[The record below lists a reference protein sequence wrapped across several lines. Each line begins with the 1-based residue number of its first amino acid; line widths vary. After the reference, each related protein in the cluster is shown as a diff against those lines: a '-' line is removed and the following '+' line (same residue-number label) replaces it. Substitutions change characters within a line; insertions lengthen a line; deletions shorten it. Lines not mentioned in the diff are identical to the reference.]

1 MNNAAAH
8 TPASNAL
15 TSNTTRFAEVLGL
28 SNFSFLKG
36 ASHPEELVQQAQTLG
51 YCAIGIA
58 DECSLAGIVR
68 AHQAARECGIQLL
81 VGSQFV
87 FAQSSPFAGQRIALI
102 VKNKTGYTHLCRL
115 ITQAR
120 SRADKGDYLFTRDD
134 LADIPPG
141 LHLLLIPD
149 ERNRTEF
156 PALLAWCAKRFTGR
170 MHLVCSL
177 HKLGFESAWLAHLQ
191 ALAFLHQVELLA
203 SNLPVMHSSERKAL
217 HDVLTAV
224 RHNCSLNEARPWLE
238 PNAQRCLQP
247 LNTLART
254 YPPALLEQAAKLAS
268 QCVFSLNELRY
279 QYPREISPEGLEPS
293 LYLRQLVAEGAA
305 LRYNNRVPA
314 TVQKQIDHEIELIEE
329 LKYEA
334 YFLTVHDIVRYA
346 RSQNILCQG
355 RGSAANSVVCYCLH
369 ITEVNPDKMQV
380 LFERFISRERNE
392 PPDIDVDFE
401 HSRREEVIQYIY
413 RKYGRDRA
421 ALAASVVVYRPR
433 SALRDVGKA
442 LGFDAQLIEQLA
454 KSQDGGYSRSLSVD
468 HMVQAGIDVSHNGMM
483 HCVHLA
489 DELLGFPRHLS
500 QHTGGFVI
508 ARDSLSEL
516 VPVENAAMPDRS
528 VIQWDKDDLDAMG
541 LLKVD
546 VLALGMLSAIRMT
559 LDELRNK
566 PQAPVTL
573 QAIPPE
579 DKATYNMICKADT
592 VGVFQIE
599 SRAQMGM
606 LPRLRP
612 SCYYDLVIQV
622 AIVRPGPIQG
632 GMVHPFLKRRQGQ
645 EEVIYPSPELEQ
657 ALGRTKGIPI
667 FQEQVMQVAILAAG
681 FTPGEADA
689 LRRGMAAWKRKGG
702 LHHFYERVVGGML
715 ERGYTRE
722 FAESIFKQMEGFGE
736 YGFPESH
743 AASFALLV
751 YASSWLKCH
760 HPDAFLCGLLNAQPM
775 GFYAPAQLIQDA
787 QRHGVTVLPVDVQC
801 SVVDTK
807 LEPAS
812 EQPGDLE
819 PRDLK
824 QSAHVLWP
832 VRLGLSRVSSLK
844 TEAAVRIVKAREHG
858 LFESVEDLA
867 KRARLD
873 RTDLLALADANALEQ
888 LAGHRRQAVWQTA
901 GLQRNHSKGADLL
914 AHTRTDETP
923 LELPKASLLEDMLA
937 DYRATGASLEHHPI
951 SFLRDQLAQYKIQPV
966 QVLGSYPNGRL
977 ARACGIVTHRQR
989 PATAHGTVFLNL
1001 EDETG
1006 NINVIVWNSLAEEQR
1021 QVLRNARIMGVFGI
1035 WQREGEVCNL
1045 VARRL
1050 VDYTPLLHAL
1060 QTPSRDFK

>member
-1 MNNAAAH
+1 MNDTARSP
-8 TPASNAL
+8 TPTKAL
-15 TSNTTRFAEVLGL
+15 TSKAPRFAEVLGL
-28 SNFSFLKG
+28 SNFSFLKS
-36 ASHPEELVQQAQTLG
+36 ASHPEELVEQAKALG
-51 YCAIGIA
+51 YCAMGIA

-68 AHQAARECGIQLL
+68 AHQAAKEHSIQLL
-81 VGSQFV
+81 VGAQFV
-87 FAQSSPFAGQRIALI
+87 FAQNSPFAGQRIALI

-120 SRADKGDYLFTRDD
+120 SRAEKGDYLFTRED

-156 PALLAWCAKRFTGR
+156 PALLAWCAKRFAGR

-177 HKLGFESAWLAHLQ
+177 HHRGFEQAWLACLQ
-191 ALAFLHQVELLA
+191 SLAFLHQVELMA
-203 SNLPVMHSSERKAL
+203 SNLPVMHSSERKPL

-224 RHNCSLNEARPWLE
+224 RHNCSLHEARAYLE

-247 LNTLART
+247 LGTLAGT
-254 YPPALLEQAAKLAS
+254 YPAPLLEQTAKLAE

-305 LRYNNRVPA
+305 LRYNNKVPA
-314 TVQKQIDHEIELIEE
+314 TVQKQIDYEIQLIEE

-346 RSQNILCQG
+346 RSRNILCQG
-355 RGSAANSVVCYCLH
+355 RGSAANSVVCYCLY

-413 RKYGRDRA
+413 QKYGRDRA

-442 LGFDAQLIEQLA
+442 LGLDSLLIEQLA
-454 KSQDGGYSRSLSVD
+454 KSQDGGYSRSLSID
-468 HMVQAGIDVSHNGMM
+468 HMVQAGIDVGQKALM
-483 HCVHLA
+483 HTVHLA

-516 VPVENAAMPDRS
+516 VPVENASMPDRS

-559 LDELRNK
+559 LDELRKK
-566 PQAPVTL
+566 PQAPDCI
-573 QAIPPE
+573 QAIPAE
-579 DKATYNMICKADT
+579 DPSTYDMICKADT

-612 SCYYDLVIQV
+612 RCYYDLVIQV

-702 LHHFYERVVGGML
+702 LHHFYDRVVGGML
-715 ERGYTRE
+715 QRGYTRE
-722 FAESIFKQMEGFGE
+722 FAESIFRQMEGFGE

-801 SVVDTK
+801 SVVDTT

-812 EQPGDLE
+812 EQPGDLK

-824 QSAHVLWP
+824 QSAHALWP
-832 VRLGLSRVSSLK
+832 VRLGLARVNSLK
-844 TEAAVRIVKAREHG
+844 TEAAMRIVKAREHG

-867 KRARLD
+867 KRAQLD
-873 RTDLLALADANALEQ
+873 RSDLLALADANALEQ

-901 GLQRNHSKGADLL
+901 GLQGSHSKGADLL
-914 AHTRTDETP
+914 TQTRTDETP

-937 DYRATGASLEHHPI
+937 DYRATGASLEHHPV
-951 SFLRDQLAQYKIQPV
+951 SFLRDQLAQYKIKPV
-966 QVLGSYPNGRL
+966 KELGTYPNGRL

-989 PATAHGTVFLNL
+989 PATANGTVFLNL

-1045 VARRL
+1045 IARRL
-1050 VDYTPLLHAL
+1050 VDYTALLQAL
-1060 QTPSRDFK
+1060 QTPSRDFR

>member
-1 MNNAAAH
+1 MTQNPRH
-8 TPASNAL
+8 
-15 TSNTTRFAEVLGL
+15 FAEALAL

-36 ASHPEELVQQAQTLG
+36 ASHPEELVQQAKLLG
-51 YCAIGIA
+51 YSAIGIA

-68 AHQAARECGIQLL
+68 AHQAAKECGIQLL
-81 VGSQFV
+81 VGAQFV
-87 FAQSSPFAGQRIALI
+87 FAHSSAFAGQRIALI

-120 SRADKGDYLFTRDD
+120 SRAFKGDYLFTRDD

-141 LHLLLIPD
+141 LQLLLVPD
-149 ERNRTEF
+149 ERNKENF
-156 PALLAWCAKRFTGR
+156 PALLRWCAKRFTGR
-170 MHLVCSL
+170 MHLMCNLQHRGFDKAWLL
-177 HKLGFESAWLAHLQ
+177 HLQTLAHL
-191 ALAFLHQVELLA
+191 HHVELMA
-203 SNLPVMHSSERKAL
+203 SNLPVMHSGERKNL
-217 HDVLTAV
+217 HDVLTAI
-224 RHNCSLNEARPWLE
+224 RLNCSLNEAKPFLE
-238 PNAQRCLQP
+238 TNAQRCLQP
-247 LNTLART
+247 LQVLAQI
-254 YPPALLEQAAKLAS
+254 YPHTLLEQTTTLAA
-268 QCVFSLNELRY
+268 QCVFSLDELRY
-279 QYPREISPEGLEPS
+279 QYPREISPEGLEPTQ
-293 LYLRQLVAEGAA
+293 YLRQLVEQGAA
-305 LRYNNRVPA
+305 QRYNGTVPA
-314 TVQKQIDHEIELIEE
+314 KIRNQIEHELQLIEE
-329 LKYEA
+329 LKFEA
-334 YFLTVHDIVRYA
+334 YFLTVHDIVRFS
-346 RSQNILCQG
+346 RSRNILCQG
-355 RGSAANSVVCYCLH
+355 RGSAANSVVCYCLQ
-369 ITEVNPDKMQV
+369 ITEVNPDKMEV

-401 HSRREEVIQYIY
+401 HTRREEVIQYIY
-413 RKYGRDRA
+413 QKYGRDRA

-442 LGFDAQLIEQLA
+442 LGLGTDLIEQLV
-454 KSQDGGYSRSLSVD
+454 KSQNGGYSRSMSVD
-468 HMVQAGIDVSHNGMM
+468 HMVQADIDVRQSGVQ

-508 ARDSLSEL
+508 ARDSLTEL
-516 VPVENAAMPDRS
+516 VPVENASMPDRS

-541 LLKVD
+541 LMKVD

-559 LDELRNK
+559 LDELHKK
-566 PQAPVTL
+566 PDAPRTL
-573 QAIPPE
+573 QAIPTE
-579 DKATYNMICKADT
+579 DSAAYEMMCKADT

-606 LPRLRP
+606 LPRLKPRE
-612 SCYYDLVIQV
+612 YYDLVIQV

-632 GMVHPFLKRRQGQ
+632 GMVHPFLKRRQGL
-645 EEVIYPSPELEQ
+645 EAVDYPSEALKQ

-702 LHHFYERVVGGML
+702 LHHFYERVVGGMV

-743 AASFALLV
+743 AASFAMLV
-751 YASSWLKCH
+751 YASAWLKCH
-760 HPDAFLCGLLNAQPM
+760 HSDAFLCGLLNAQPM
-775 GFYAPAQLIQDA
+775 GFYAPSQLIQDA
-787 QRHGVTVLPVDVQC
+787 QRHGVKVLPVDVQC
-801 SVVDTK
+801 SA
-807 LEPAS
+807 LETRMENLPTY
-812 EQPGDLE
+812 
-819 PRDLK
+819 
-824 QSAHVLWP
+824 P
-832 VRLGLSRVSSLK
+832 VRLGLNRVNGLK
-844 TEAAVRIVKAREHG
+844 HEAALRIVQAREQS
-858 LFESVEDLA
+858 LFDNVEDLT
-867 KRARLD
+867 KRAQLERG
-873 RTDLLALADANALEQ
+873 DLLALADANALKQ

-901 GLQRNHSKGADLL
+901 GTETGRLYQHGLL
-914 AHTRTDETP
+914 ADTRSNETP
-923 LELPKASLLEDMLA
+923 LELPKASELQDMLA

-951 SFLRDQLAQYKIQPV
+951 SFLRKQLAPYKIR
-966 QVLGSYPNGRL
+966 QVEELRTYPNGRL

-1006 NINVIVWNSLAEEQR
+1006 NVNVIVWNNLAEEQR
-1021 QVLRNARIMGVFGI
+1021 QVLRNAQIMGVFGI

-1050 VDYTPLLHAL
+1050 VDYTHLLAQL
-1060 QTPSRDFK
+1060 QTHSRDFHSRDFK

>member
-1 MNNAAAH
+1 MNAPVH
-8 TPASNAL
+8 TAPP
-15 TSNTTRFAEVLGL
+15 FAEALAL
-28 SNFSFLKG
+28 SNFSFLKS
-36 ASHPEELVQQAQTLG
+36 ASHAEELVQQAKLLG
-51 YCAIGIA
+51 YCAIGVA

-68 AHQAARECGIQLL
+68 AHQAAKECGIQLL
-81 VGSQFV
+81 IGAQFV
-87 FAQSSPFAGQRIALI
+87 FARSSAFAGQRIALI

-120 SRADKGDYLFTRDD
+120 SRAAKGDYLFTRDD
-134 LADIPPG
+134 IADIPPG
-141 LHLLLIPD
+141 LQLLLIPD
-149 ERNRTEF
+149 ERNKENF
-156 PALLAWCAKRFTGR
+156 PALLSWCAKRFAGR
-170 MHLVCSL
+170 MHVVCNL
-177 HKLGFESAWLAHLQ
+177 QHRGFDKAWLPYLLALAHL
-191 ALAFLHQVELLA
+191 HGVELMA
-203 SNLPVMHSSERKAL
+203 SNLPVMHSSERKNL
-217 HDVLTAV
+217 HDVLTAI
-224 RHNCSLNEARPWLE
+224 RLNCNLNEAKPFLE
-238 PNAQRCLQP
+238 TNAQRCLQP
-247 LNTLART
+247 LHLLAETYPHNLLKQTTTLA
-254 YPPALLEQAAKLAS
+254 A
-268 QCVFSLNELRY
+268 QCVFSLDELRY
-279 QYPREISPEGLEPS
+279 QYPREISPEGLEPTQ
-293 LYLRQLVAEGAA
+293 YLRQLVEEGAA
-305 LRYNNRVPA
+305 QRYSGKVPA
-314 TVQKQIDHEIELIEE
+314 KVRKQIEHELQLIEE
-329 LKYEA
+329 LKFEA
-334 YFLTVHDIVRYA
+334 YFLTVYDIVRFA
-346 RSQNILCQG
+346 RSRNILCQG

-369 ITEVNPDKMQV
+369 ITEVNPDKMAV

-401 HSRREEVIQYIY
+401 HTRREEVIQYIY
-413 RKYGRDRA
+413 KKYGRDRA

-442 LGFDAQLIEQLA
+442 LGLGTDLIEDLA
-454 KSQDGGYSRSLSVD
+454 KSQDGGYSRSMSVD
-468 HMVQAGIDVSHNGMM
+468 HMVQAGIDVRQSTVQ

-508 ARDSLSEL
+508 ARDSLTEL
-516 VPVENAAMPDRS
+516 VPVENASMPERS

-541 LLKVD
+541 LMKVD

-559 LDELRNK
+559 LDELHKK
-566 PQAPVTL
+566 PGAPRTL

-579 DKATYNMICKADT
+579 DSTAYDMMCKADT

-606 LPRLRP
+606 LPRLQPRQ
-612 SCYYDLVIQV
+612 YYDLVIQV

-632 GMVHPFLKRRQGQ
+632 GMVHPFLKRRQGL
-645 EEVIYPSPELEQ
+645 EAVNYPSDALKE
-657 ALGRTKGIPI
+657 ALGRTQGVPI

-702 LHHFYERVVGGML
+702 LHHFYERVVNGML

-760 HPDAFLCGLLNAQPM
+760 HSDAFLCGLLNAQPM
-775 GFYAPAQLIQDA
+775 GFYAPSQLIQDA
-787 QRHGVTVLPVDVQC
+787 QRHGVTVRPVDVQC
-801 SVVDTK
+801 SA
-807 LEPAS
+807 LETR
-812 EQPGDLE
+812 LE
-819 PRDLK
+819 SCTGK
-824 QSAHVLWP
+824 VWP
-832 VRLGLSRVSSLK
+832 VRLGLNRVNGLK
-844 TEAAVRIVKAREHG
+844 HDAAVRIVQTREQG
-858 LFESVEDLA
+858 LFESVEDLT

-873 RTDLLALADANALEQ
+873 RGDLLALADANALEQ

-901 GLQRNHSKGADLL
+901 ATETRGVRHGANHTDLL
-914 AHTRTDETP
+914 TNTRSNETP
-923 LELPKASLLEDMLA
+923 LELPKAGELEDMLA
-937 DYRATGASLEHHPI
+937 DYRATGSSLEHHPI
-951 SFLRDQLAQYKIQPV
+951 SFLRKQLAPYKIK
-966 QVLGSYPNGRL
+966 QVEELRTYPNGRL

-1006 NINVIVWNSLAEEQR
+1006 NVNVIVWNSLAEEQR
-1021 QVLRNARIMGVFGI
+1021 QVLRNAQIMGVFGI

-1050 VDYTPLLHAL
+1050 VDYTHLLAQL

>member
-1 MNNAAAH
+1 MTA
-8 TPASNAL
+8 PYASNPA
-15 TSNTTRFAEVLGL
+15 FAELLAL

-36 ASHPEELVQQAQTLG
+36 ASHPEELVQQARALG
-51 YCAIGIA
+51 YSAICIA

-68 AHQAARECGIQLL
+68 AHQAAKEHGIRLL
-81 VGSQFV
+81 VGAQFV
-87 FAQSSPFAGQRIALI
+87 FAAGSVFEGQRIGLL

-120 SRADKGDYLFTRDD
+120 SRASKGDYQFTRED

-141 LHLLLIPD
+141 LHLLLVPEEHNKD
-149 ERNRTEF
+149 DF
-156 PALLAWCAKRFTGR
+156 PLLLNWCAKRYTGR
-170 MHLVCSL
+170 VHLVCNLSQQ
-177 HKLGFESAWLAHLQ
+177 GFDQAWLAHLQ
-191 ALAFLHQVELLA
+191 AMAHLHQVDILA
-203 SNLPVMHSSERKAL
+203 SNRPLMHSPERKNL

-224 RHNCSLNEARPWLE
+224 RQNCSLHKARPWLE
-238 PNAQRCLQP
+238 PNSSRCLQP
-247 LNTLART
+247 LHEMAARYPQHLLMRAVELA
-254 YPPALLEQAAKLAS
+254 A
-268 QCVFSLNELRY
+268 QCEFSLDELRY
-279 QYPREISPEGLEPS
+279 QYPREISPEGMDPVQ
-293 LYLRQLVAEGAA
+293 YLRMLAFQGASK
-305 LRYNNRVPA
+305 RYHGRVPDS
-314 TVQKQIDHEIELIEE
+314 VFRQLEHELQLIAELQ
-329 LKYEA
+329 YEA
-334 YFLTVHDIVRYA
+334 YFLTVYDIVQFA
-346 RSQNILCQG
+346 RSRNILCQG
-355 RGSAANSVVCYCLH
+355 RGSAANSVVCYCLY
-369 ITEVNPDKMQV
+369 ITEVDPERVKV
-380 LFERFISRERNE
+380 LFERFISKERNE

-413 RKYGRDRA
+413 SKYGRDRA

-442 LGFDAQLIEQLA
+442 LGLPQDLIEQLA
-454 KSQDGGYSRSLSVD
+454 KSQDGGYSRNLNMD
-468 HMVQAGIDVSHNGMM
+468 HMTQAGINLNQPALQ

-516 VPVENAAMPDRS
+516 VPVENASMPDRS

-559 LDELRNK
+559 LDQLKQK
-566 PQAPVTL
+566 PGAPVNL
-573 QAIPPE
+573 QQIPPE
-579 DKATYNMICKADT
+579 DPATYDMVCKADT
-592 VGVFQIE
+592 VGVFQVE

-606 LPRLRP
+606 LPRLKPRE
-612 SCYYDLVIQV
+612 YYDLVIQV

-632 GMVHPFLKRRQGQ
+632 GMVHPYLKRRQGLEQ
-645 EEVIYPSPELEQ
+645 VDYPSPELEQ

-702 LHHFYERVVGGML
+702 LHHFHERVIKGMTL
-715 ERGYTRE
+715 RGYSRE
-722 FAESIFKQMEGFGE
+722 FAESIFRQMEGFGE

-751 YASSWLKCH
+751 YTSSWLKCH

-787 QRHGVTVLPVDVQC
+787 QRHGVKVLPVDVQHSHQESRLVPQHC
-801 SVVDTK
+801 
-807 LEPAS
+807 A
-812 EQPGDLE
+812 EQSTG
-819 PRDLK
+819 
-824 QSAHVLWP
+824 LWP
-832 VRLGLSRVSSLK
+832 VRLGLNRVVGLQ
-844 TEAAVRIVKAREHG
+844 TGAALRIVQARQQKT
-858 LFESVEDLA
+858 FSSVEDLA
-867 KRARLD
+867 MRAELD
-873 RTDLLALADANALEQ
+873 RRDLQALADADALRE
-888 LAGHRRQAVWQTA
+888 LAGHRRQAVWQTT
-901 GLQRNHSKGADLL
+901 GLLTASHRKPDLL
-914 AHTRTDETP
+914 QEAYTEEAP
-923 LELPKASLLEDMLA
+923 LVLPKADELQDMLA
-937 DYRATGASLEHHPI
+937 DYRSTGASLEHHPI
-951 SFLRDQLAQYKIQPV
+951 SFLRRQLEAFKIRPV
-966 QVLGSYPNGRL
+966 EELQTYPDGRL

-989 PATAHGTVFLNL
+989 PGTAHGTVFLNL

-1006 NINVIVWNSLAEEQR
+1006 NVNVIVWNSLAEQQR
-1021 QVLRNARIMGVFGI
+1021 QVLRNSAILGVFGI

-1050 VDYTPLLHAL
+1050 VDYTHLLEQL
-1060 QTPSRDFK
+1060 QTSSRDFR

>member
-1 MNNAAAH
+1 MNAPLH
-8 TPASNAL
+8 TAPP
-15 TSNTTRFAEVLGL
+15 FAEALAL

-36 ASHPEELVQQAQTLG
+36 ASHPEELVQQAKLLG
-51 YCAIGIA
+51 YSAIGIT

-68 AHQAARECGIQLL
+68 AHQAAKECGIQLL
-81 VGSQFV
+81 VGAQFV
-87 FAQSSPFAGQRIALI
+87 FANNSTFTGQRIALI

-120 SRADKGDYLFTRDD
+120 GRAAKGDYLFTRDD

-141 LHLLLIPD
+141 LQLLLVPD
-149 ERNRTEF
+149 ERNKDNF
-156 PALLAWCAKRFTGR
+156 PALLSWCAKRFAGR
-170 MHLVCSL
+170 MHLVCNL
-177 HKLGFESAWLAHLQ
+177 QHRGFDKAWLLHLQ
-191 ALAFLHQVELLA
+191 ALAHLHRVGLMA
-203 SNLPVMHSSERKAL
+203 SNLPVMHSGERKNL
-217 HDVLTAV
+217 HDVLTAI
-224 RHNCSLNEARPWLE
+224 RLNCKLNDAKPFLE
-238 PNAQRCLQP
+238 TNAQRCLQP
-247 LNTLART
+247 LQVLAKTYPHNLLKQTATLA
-254 YPPALLEQAAKLAS
+254 A
-268 QCVFSLNELRY
+268 QCVFSLDELRY
-279 QYPREISPEGLEPS
+279 QYPREISPEGLEPTQ
-293 LYLRQLVAEGAA
+293 YLRQLVEEGAA
-305 LRYNNRVPA
+305 QRYSGKVPA
-314 TVQKQIDHEIELIEE
+314 KVRKHIEHELQLIEE
-329 LKYEA
+329 LKFEA
-334 YFLTVHDIVRYA
+334 YFLTVYDIVRFA
-346 RSQNILCQG
+346 RSRNILCQG

-369 ITEVNPDKMQV
+369 ITEVNPDKMAV

-401 HSRREEVIQYIY
+401 HTRREEVIQYIY
-413 RKYGRDRA
+413 KKYGRDRA

-442 LGFDAQLIEQLA
+442 LGLGTDLIEDLA
-454 KSQDGGYSRSLSVD
+454 KSQDGGYSRSMSVD
-468 HMVQAGIDVSHNGMM
+468 HMVQAGIDVRQSTVQ

-508 ARDSLSEL
+508 ARDSLTEL
-516 VPVENAAMPDRS
+516 VPVENASMPERS

-541 LLKVD
+541 LMKVD

-559 LDELRNK
+559 LDELHKK
-566 PQAPVTL
+566 PGAPRTL

-579 DKATYNMICKADT
+579 DSTAYDMMCKADT

-606 LPRLRP
+606 LPRLKPRE
-612 SCYYDLVIQV
+612 YYDLVIQV

-632 GMVHPFLKRRQGQ
+632 GMVHPFLKRRRGL
-645 EEVIYPSPELEQ
+645 EAVNYPSEALKE
-657 ALGRTKGIPI
+657 ALGRTQGVPI

-702 LHHFYERVVGGML
+702 LHHFYERVVNGML

-775 GFYAPAQLIQDA
+775 GFYAPSQLIQDA
-787 QRHGVTVLPVDVQC
+787 QRHGVTVRPVDVQC
-801 SVVDTK
+801 SA
-807 LEPAS
+807 LETR
-812 EQPGDLE
+812 LE
-819 PRDLK
+819 SCTG
-824 QSAHVLWP
+824 QLWT
-832 VRLGLSRVSSLK
+832 VRLGLNRVNGLK
-844 TEAAVRIVKAREHG
+844 HDAAVRIVQTREQG
-858 LFESVEDLA
+858 LFESVEDLT

-873 RTDLLALADANALEQ
+873 RGDLLALADANALEQ

-901 GLQRNHSKGADLL
+901 ATETRGVRHGANNTDLL
-914 AHTRTDETP
+914 TNTRSNETP
-923 LELPKASLLEDMLA
+923 LELPKAGELEDMLA
-937 DYRATGASLEHHPI
+937 DYRATGSSLEHHPI
-951 SFLRDQLAQYKIQPV
+951 SFLRKQLAPYKIR
-966 QVLGSYPNGRL
+966 QVEELRTYPNGRL

-1006 NINVIVWNSLAEEQR
+1006 NVNVIVWNSLAEEQR
-1021 QVLRNARIMGVFGI
+1021 QVLRNAQIMGVFGI

-1050 VDYTPLLHAL
+1050 VDYTHLLAQL

>member
-1 MNNAAAH
+1 MNQAPNNPRH
-8 TPASNAL
+8 
-15 TSNTTRFAEVLGL
+15 FAETLAL
-28 SNFSFLKG
+28 SNFSFLKS
-36 ASHPEELVQQAQTLG
+36 ASHPEELVQQAKLLG
-51 YCAIGIA
+51 YSAIGIA

-68 AHQAARECGIQLL
+68 AHQAAKECGIQLL
-81 VGSQFV
+81 VGAQFV
-87 FAQSSPFAGQRIALI
+87 FAHSSAFAGQRIALI

-120 SRADKGDYLFTRDD
+120 SRAAKGDYLFTRDD

-141 LHLLLIPD
+141 LQLLLVPD
-149 ERNRTEF
+149 ERNKENF
-156 PALLAWCAKRFTGR
+156 PALLSWCAKRFTGR
-170 MHLVCSL
+170 MHLVCNL
-177 HKLGFESAWLAHLQ
+177 QHRGFDKAWLLHLQ
-191 ALAFLHQVELLA
+191 ALAHLHQVELMA
-203 SNLPVMHSSERKAL
+203 SNLPVMHSGERKNL
-217 HDVLTAV
+217 HDVLTAI
-224 RHNCSLNEARPWLE
+224 RLNCNLNEAKPFLE
-238 PNAQRCLQP
+238 TNAQRCLQP
-247 LNTLART
+247 LQVLAQIYPHTLI
-254 YPPALLEQAAKLAS
+254 EQTTTLTA
-268 QCVFSLNELRY
+268 QCVFSLDELRY
-279 QYPREISPEGLEPS
+279 QYPREISPEGLEPTQ
-293 LYLRQLVAEGAA
+293 YLRQLVKEGAA
-305 LRYNNRVPA
+305 QRYNNTIPA
-314 TVQKQIDHEIELIEE
+314 KVQKQIEHELQLIEE
-329 LKYEA
+329 LKFEA
-334 YFLTVHDIVRYA
+334 YFLTVYDIVRFA
-346 RSQNILCQG
+346 RSRNILCQG

-369 ITEVNPDKMQV
+369 ITEVNPDKMAV

-401 HSRREEVIQYIY
+401 HTRREEVIQYIY
-413 RKYGRDRA
+413 QKYGRDRA

-442 LGFDAQLIEQLA
+442 LGLSTDLIEQLT
-454 KSQDGGYSRSLSVD
+454 KSQDGGYSRSMSVD
-468 HMVQAGIDVSHNGMM
+468 HMVQAGIDVRQSGVQ

-508 ARDSLSEL
+508 ARDSLTEL
-516 VPVENAAMPDRS
+516 VPVENASMPNRS

-541 LLKVD
+541 LMKVD

-559 LDELRNK
+559 LDELHK
-566 PQAPVTL
+566 KSGAPRTL
-573 QAIPPE
+573 QAIPAE
-579 DKATYNMICKADT
+579 DKAAYDMMCKADT

-606 LPRLRP
+606 LPRLKPRK
-612 SCYYDLVIQV
+612 YYDLVIQV

-632 GMVHPFLKRRQGQ
+632 GMVHPFLKRRQGL
-645 EEVIYPSPELEQ
+645 EAVNYPSDALKE
-657 ALGRTKGIPI
+657 ALGRTEGVPI

-702 LHHFYERVVGGML
+702 LHHFYERVVSGML

-743 AASFALLV
+743 AASFAMLV
-751 YASSWLKCH
+751 YASAWLKCH

-775 GFYAPAQLIQDA
+775 GFYAPSQLIQDA
-787 QRHGVTVLPVDVQC
+787 QRHGVKVLPVDVQC
-801 SVVDTK
+801 SA
-807 LEPAS
+807 LETQLQETQLANLPTI
-812 EQPGDLE
+812 
-819 PRDLK
+819 
-824 QSAHVLWP
+824 P
-832 VRLGLSRVSSLK
+832 VRLGLNRVNGLK
-844 TEAAVRIVKAREHG
+844 HEAALRIVQTREQG
-858 LFESVEDLA
+858 LFESVEDLS
-867 KRARLD
+867 KRAQLD
-873 RTDLLALADANALEQ
+873 RGDLLALADANALEQ

-901 GLQRNHSKGADLL
+901 ATDTSGNRHGARNTDLL
-914 AHTRTDETP
+914 AHTLSNETP
-923 LELPKASLLEDMLA
+923 LDLLKASELEDMLA

-951 SFLRDQLAQYKIQPV
+951 SFLRKQLAPYKIR
-966 QVLGSYPNGRL
+966 QVEELRTYPNGRL

-1006 NINVIVWNSLAEEQR
+1006 NVNVIVWNSLAEEQR
-1021 QVLRNARIMGVFGI
+1021 QVLRNAQIMGVFGI

-1050 VDYTPLLHAL
+1050 VDYTHLLAQL

>member
-1 MNNAAAH
+1 MTQTMEN
-8 TPASNAL
+8 PI
-15 TSNTTRFAEVLGL
+15 RFAEPLAL
-28 SNFSFLKG
+28 SNFSFLKS
-36 ASHPEELVQQAQTLG
+36 ASHPEELVQQAKLLG
-51 YCAIGIA
+51 YSAIGIA

-68 AHQAARECGIQLL
+68 AHQAAKESGIQLL
-81 VGSQFV
+81 VGAQFLFAHSSQ
-87 FAQSSPFAGQRIALI
+87 FAGQRIALV

-120 SRADKGDYLFTRDD
+120 SRAFKGDYLFTRED

-141 LHLLLIPD
+141 LHLLLLPD
-149 ERNRTEF
+149 ERNKENL
-156 PALLAWCAKRFTGR
+156 PALLSWCAKRFTGR
-170 MHLVCSL
+170 MHLVCNLQHRGFDKAWLL
-177 HKLGFESAWLAHLQ
+177 HLQTLAHL
-191 ALAFLHQVELLA
+191 HHVELMA
-203 SNLPVMHSSERKAL
+203 SNLPVMHSSERKNL
-217 HDVLTAV
+217 HDVLTAI
-224 RHNCSLNEARPWLE
+224 RLNCSLNEARPFLE
-238 PNAQRCLQP
+238 TNAQRCLQP
-247 LNTLART
+247 LQVLAQT
-254 YPPALLEQAAKLAS
+254 YPHTLLEQTTTLAA
-268 QCVFSLNELRY
+268 QCVFSLDELRY
-279 QYPREISPEGLEPS
+279 QYPREISPEDLEPTE
-293 LYLRQLVAEGAA
+293 YLRLLVEQGAMQ
-305 LRYNNRVPA
+305 RYSNAVPA
-314 TVQKQIDHEIELIEE
+314 KVRKQIEHELTLIEE
-329 LKYEA
+329 LKFEA
-334 YFLTVHDIVRYA
+334 YFLTVHDIVRFA
-346 RSQNILCQG
+346 RSRNILCQG

-369 ITEVNPDKMQV
+369 ITEVNPDKMAV

-401 HSRREEVIQYIY
+401 HTRREEVIQYIY
-413 RKYGRDRA
+413 KKYGRDRA

-442 LGFDAQLIEQLA
+442 LGLPTDVIEQLA
-454 KSQDGGYSRSLSVD
+454 KSQDGGYSRSMRVD
-468 HMVQAGIDVSHNGMM
+468 HMVQAGIDVRQTTIQ

-508 ARDSLSEL
+508 ARDSLTEL
-516 VPVENAAMPDRS
+516 VPVENASMPDRS

-541 LLKVD
+541 LMKVD

-559 LDELRNK
+559 LDELHKKRGA
-566 PQAPVTL
+566 PQTL

-579 DKATYNMICKADT
+579 DSAAYDMMCKADT

-606 LPRLRP
+606 LPRLQPRE
-612 SCYYDLVIQV
+612 YYDLVIQV

-632 GMVHPFLKRRQGQ
+632 GMVHPFLKRRQGL
-645 EEVIYPSPELEQ
+645 EAVNYPSDALKE
-657 ALGRTKGIPI
+657 ALGRTEGVPI

-702 LHHFYERVVGGML
+702 LHHFYERVVGGMI

-722 FAESIFKQMEGFGE
+722 FAESIFRQMEGFGE

-743 AASFALLV
+743 AASFAMLV
-751 YASSWLKCH
+751 YASAWLKCH

-775 GFYAPAQLIQDA
+775 GFYAPSQLIQDA
-787 QRHGVTVLPVDVQC
+787 QRHGVKVLPVDVQC
-801 SVVDTK
+801 SAFETR
-807 LEPAS
+807 LETRLDS
-812 EQPGDLE
+812 CNGTL
-819 PRDLK
+819 L
-824 QSAHVLWP
+824 P
-832 VRLGLSRVSSLK
+832 VRLGLNRVNDLK
-844 TEAAVRIVKAREHG
+844 NDAGLRIVRTREQG
-858 LFESVEDLA
+858 LFESVEDLT
-867 KRARLD
+867 KRAQLD
-873 RTDLLALADANALEQ
+873 RADLLALADANALEQ

-901 GLQRNHSKGADLL
+901 ATETNGFRHGARNPDLL
-914 AHTRTDETP
+914 THTRSNETP
-923 LELPKASLLEDMLA
+923 LALPKASELEDMLA
-937 DYRATGASLEHHPI
+937 DYRATGASLQHHPI
-951 SFLRDQLAQYKIQPV
+951 SFLRKQLAPYKIR
-966 QVLGSYPNGRL
+966 QVEELRTYPNGRL

-1006 NINVIVWNSLAEEQR
+1006 NVNVIVWNSLAEEQR
-1021 QVLRNARIMGVFGI
+1021 QVLRNAQIMGVFGI

-1050 VDYTPLLHAL
+1050 VDYTHLLAQL

>member
-1 MNNAAAH
+1 MN
-8 TPASNAL
+8 TSLQAL
-15 TSNTTRFAEVLGL
+15 PPFAETLAL
-28 SNFSFLKG
+28 SNFSFLKS
-36 ASHPEELVQQAQTLG
+36 ASHAEELVQQAKLLG
-51 YCAIGIA
+51 YSAIGIT

-68 AHQAARECGIQLL
+68 AHQAAKECGIQLL
-81 VGSQFV
+81 VGAQFV
-87 FAQSSPFAGQRIALI
+87 FARSSAFAGQRIALI

-120 SRADKGDYLFTRDD
+120 SRATKGDYLFTRDD

-141 LHLLLIPD
+141 LQLLLVPD
-149 ERNRTEF
+149 ERSKENFT
-156 PALLAWCAKRFTGR
+156 ALLSWCAKRFTGR
-170 MHLVCSL
+170 LHVVCNL
-177 HKLGFESAWLAHLQ
+177 QHRGFDRPWLLYLQ
-191 ALAFLHQVELLA
+191 ALAHLHGVELMA
-203 SNLPVMHSSERKAL
+203 SNLPVMHSSERKNL
-217 HDVLTAV
+217 HDVLTAI
-224 RHNCSLNEARPWLE
+224 RLNCKLNDAKPFLE
-238 PNAQRCLQP
+238 TNTQRCLQP
-247 LNTLART
+247 LQQLAQTYPHRLLQQTVTLA
-254 YPPALLEQAAKLAS
+254 A
-268 QCVFSLNELRY
+268 QCVFSLDELRY
-279 QYPREISPEGLEPS
+279 QYPREISPEGLEPTQ
-293 LYLRQLVAEGAA
+293 YLRQLVEEGAA
-305 LRYNNRVPA
+305 QRYSSNVPA
-314 TVQKQIDHEIELIEE
+314 KVKKQIEHELQLIEE
-329 LKYEA
+329 LQFEA
-334 YFLTVHDIVRYA
+334 YFLTVYDIVRFA
-346 RSQNILCQG
+346 RSRNILCQG

-369 ITEVNPDKMQV
+369 ITEVNPDKMAV

-401 HSRREEVIQYIY
+401 HTRREEVIQYIY
-413 RKYGRDRA
+413 QKYGRDRA

-433 SALRDVGKA
+433 SALRDAGKA
-442 LGFDAQLIEQLA
+442 LGLDTDLVEQLA
-454 KSQDGGYSRSLSVD
+454 KSQDGGYSRSMSVD
-468 HMVQAGIDVSHNGMM
+468 HMIQAGIDVHQSGVQ

-508 ARDSLSEL
+508 ARDSLTEL
-516 VPVENAAMPDRS
+516 VPVENASMPERS

-541 LLKVD
+541 LMKVD

-559 LDELRNK
+559 LDELRRK
-566 PQAPVTL
+566 PDAPRTL

-579 DKATYNMICKADT
+579 DNATYDMMCKADT

-612 SCYYDLVIQV
+612 QQYYDLVIQV

-632 GMVHPFLKRRQGQ
+632 GMVHPFLKRRQGL
-645 EEVIYPSPELEQ
+645 EAVNYPSDALKE
-657 ALGRTKGIPI
+657 ALGRTEGVPI
-667 FQEQVMQVAILAAG
+667 FQEQVMQIAILAAG

-702 LHHFYERVVGGML
+702 LHHFYERVVNGML

-751 YASSWLKCH
+751 YASAWLKCH

-775 GFYAPAQLIQDA
+775 GFYAPSQLIQDA
-787 QRHGVTVLPVDVQC
+787 QRHGVKVLPVDVQC
-801 SVVDTK
+801 SAFETRLDSCNGT
-807 LEPAS
+807 L
-812 EQPGDLE
+812 L
-819 PRDLK
+819 
-824 QSAHVLWP
+824 P
-832 VRLGLSRVSSLK
+832 VRLGLNRVNGLK
-844 TEAAVRIVKAREHG
+844 NDAALRIVRTREQG
-858 LFESVEDLA
+858 LFESVEDLT
-867 KRARLD
+867 KRAQLD
-873 RTDLLALADANALEQ
+873 RADLLALADANALEQ

-901 GLQRNHSKGADLL
+901 ATETNGFRHGARNPDLL
-914 AHTRTDETP
+914 THTRSNETP
-923 LELPKASLLEDMLA
+923 LALPKASELEDMLA
-937 DYRATGASLEHHPI
+937 DYRATGASLQHHPI
-951 SFLRDQLAQYKIQPV
+951 SFLRKQLAPYKIR
-966 QVLGSYPNGRL
+966 QVEELRTYPNGRL

-1006 NINVIVWNSLAEEQR
+1006 NVNVIVWNSLAEEQR
-1021 QVLRNARIMGVFGI
+1021 QVLRNAQIMGVFGI

-1050 VDYTPLLHAL
+1050 VDYTHLLADL

>member
-1 MNNAAAH
+1 MN
-8 TPASNAL
+8 ASL
-15 TSNTTRFAEVLGL
+15 QTLPPFAEALAL
-28 SNFSFLKG
+28 SNFSFLKS
-36 ASHPEELVQQAQTLG
+36 ASHAEELVQQAKLLG
-51 YCAIGIA
+51 YSAIGIT

-68 AHQAARECGIQLL
+68 AHQAAKEYGIQLL
-81 VGSQFV
+81 VGAQFV
-87 FAQSSPFAGQRIALI
+87 FARSSTFAGQRIALI

-120 SRADKGDYLFTRDD
+120 GRAAKGDYLFTRDD
-134 LADIPPG
+134 LADTPPG
-141 LHLLLIPD
+141 LQLLLVPD
-149 ERNRTEF
+149 ERNKENF
-156 PALLAWCAKRFTGR
+156 PALLSWCAKRFTGR
-170 MHLVCSL
+170 MHVVCNL
-177 HKLGFESAWLAHLQ
+177 QRRGFDHAWFLYLQ
-191 ALAFLHQVELLA
+191 ALAHLHHVELMA
-203 SNLPVMHSSERKAL
+203 SNLPVMHSSERKNL
-217 HDVLTAV
+217 HDVLTAI
-224 RHNCSLNEARPWLE
+224 RLNCSLNEAKPFLE
-238 PNAQRCLQP
+238 TNAQRCLQP
-247 LNTLART
+247 LQVLAQT
-254 YPPALLEQAAKLAS
+254 YPHRLLEQTTTLAE
-268 QCVFSLNELRY
+268 QCVFSLDELRY
-279 QYPREISPEGLEPS
+279 QYPREISPEGLEPTQ
-293 LYLRQLVAEGAA
+293 YLRQLVEEGAA
-305 LRYNNRVPA
+305 QRYNGTVPA
-314 TVQKQIDHEIELIEE
+314 KVRKQIEHELQLIEE
-329 LKYEA
+329 LKFEA
-334 YFLTVHDIVRYA
+334 YFLTVYDIVRFA
-346 RSQNILCQG
+346 RSRNILCQG

-369 ITEVNPDKMQV
+369 ITEVNPDKMAV

-401 HSRREEVIQYIY
+401 HTRREEVIQYIY
-413 RKYGRDRA
+413 QKYGRDRA

-433 SALRDVGKA
+433 SALRDTGKA
-442 LGFDAQLIEQLA
+442 LGLGTDLIEQLA
-454 KSQDGGYSRSLSVD
+454 KSQDGGYSRSMSVD
-468 HMVQAGIDVSHNGMM
+468 HMIQAGIDVRQNGVQ

-508 ARDSLSEL
+508 ARDSLTEL
-516 VPVENAAMPDRS
+516 VPVENASMPERS

-541 LLKVD
+541 LMKVD

-559 LDELRNK
+559 LDELHKK
-566 PQAPVTL
+566 PGAPQTL

-579 DKATYNMICKADT
+579 DSTAYDMMCKADT

-612 SCYYDLVIQV
+612 REYYDLVIQV

-632 GMVHPFLKRRQGQ
+632 GMVHPFLKRRQGL
-645 EEVIYPSPELEQ
+645 EAVDYPSDALKE
-657 ALGRTKGIPI
+657 ALGRTKGVPI

-743 AASFALLV
+743 AASFAMLV
-751 YASSWLKCH
+751 YASAWLKCH

-775 GFYAPAQLIQDA
+775 GFYAPSQLIQDA
-787 QRHGVTVLPVDVQC
+787 QRHGVKILPVDVQC
-801 SVVDTK
+801 SA
-807 LEPAS
+807 LETRLES
-812 EQPGDLE
+812 CMGDL
-819 PRDLK
+819 L
-824 QSAHVLWP
+824 P
-832 VRLGLSRVSSLK
+832 VRLGLNRVNGLK
-844 TEAAVRIVKAREHG
+844 QDAALRIVQTREQG
-858 LFESVEDLA
+858 LFESVEDLT
-867 KRARLD
+867 KRAQLD
-873 RTDLLALADANALEQ
+873 RSDLLALADANALEQ

-901 GLQRNHSKGADLL
+901 GADTGQLYQHGLL
-914 AHTRTDETP
+914 ADIRSNETP
-923 LELPKASLLEDMLA
+923 LELPKASMLENMLA

-951 SFLRDQLAQYKIQPV
+951 SFLRKQLAPYKIR
-966 QVLGSYPNGRL
+966 QVEELRTYPNGRL

-1006 NINVIVWNSLAEEQR
+1006 NVNVIVWNNLAEEQR
-1021 QVLRNARIMGVFGI
+1021 QVLRNAQIMGVFGI

-1050 VDYTPLLHAL
+1050 VDYTHLLAQL

>member
-1 MNNAAAH
+1 MDSPLQ
-8 TPASNAL
+8 TLPP
-15 TSNTTRFAEVLGL
+15 FAEALAL

-36 ASHPEELVQQAQTLG
+36 ASHAEELVQQAKLLG
-51 YCAIGIA
+51 YRAIGIA

-68 AHQAARECGIQLL
+68 AHQAAKECGIQLL
-81 VGSQFV
+81 VGAQFV
-87 FAQSSPFAGQRIALI
+87 FAHSSLFAGQRIALI

-120 SRADKGDYLFTRDD
+120 NRAAKGDYLFTRDD

-141 LHLLLIPD
+141 LQLLLIPD
-149 ERNRTEF
+149 ERNKENF
-156 PALLAWCAKRFTGR
+156 PALLSWCAKRFTGR
-170 MHLVCSL
+170 MHLVCNL
-177 HKLGFESAWLAHLQ
+177 QGCGFDKAWLLYLQ
-191 ALAFLHQVELLA
+191 ALAHLHQIELLA
-203 SNLPVMHSSERKAL
+203 SNLPVMHSSERKNL
-217 HDVLTAV
+217 HDVLTAI
-224 RHNCSLNEARPWLE
+224 RLNCNLNEAKPFLE
-238 PNAQRCLQP
+238 TNAQRCLQP
-247 LNTLART
+247 LQVLAQTYPHSLLMQTTTLA
-254 YPPALLEQAAKLAS
+254 A
-268 QCVFSLNELRY
+268 QCVFSLDELRY
-279 QYPREISPEGLEPS
+279 QYPREISPEGIEPTQ
-293 LYLRQLVAEGAA
+293 YLRQLVEKGAA
-305 LRYNNRVPA
+305 QRYSDQVPA
-314 TVQKQIDHEIELIEE
+314 KVRKQIEHELLLIEE
-329 LKYEA
+329 LKFEA
-334 YFLTVHDIVRYA
+334 YFLTVYDIVRFA
-346 RSQNILCQG
+346 RSRNILCQG

-369 ITEVNPDKMQV
+369 ITEVNPDKMAV

-401 HSRREEVIQYIY
+401 HTRREEVIQYIY
-413 RKYGRDRA
+413 KKYGRDRA

-442 LGFDAQLIEQLA
+442 LGLDTGLVERLA
-454 KSQDGGYSRSLSVD
+454 KSQDGGYSRSMSVD
-468 HMVQAGIDVSHNGMM
+468 HMVQAGIDVRQSTVQ

-508 ARDSLSEL
+508 ARDSLTEL
-516 VPVENAAMPDRS
+516 VPVENASMPDRS

-541 LLKVD
+541 LMKVD

-559 LDELRNK
+559 LDELNRKSN
-566 PQAPVTL
+566 APRTL
-573 QAIPPE
+573 QDIPPE
-579 DKATYNMICKADT
+579 DSATYDMMCKADT

-606 LPRLRP
+606 LPRLQPRE
-612 SCYYDLVIQV
+612 YYDLVIQV

-632 GMVHPFLKRRQGQ
+632 GMVHPFLKRRQGL
-645 EEVIYPSPELEQ
+645 EAVNYPSEALKE
-657 ALGRTKGIPI
+657 ALGRTKGVPI
-667 FQEQVMQVAILAAG
+667 FQEQVMQIAILAAG

-702 LHHFYERVVGGML
+702 LHHFYERVVSGML
-715 ERGYTRE
+715 KRGYTRE

-743 AASFALLV
+743 AASFAMLV
-751 YASSWLKCH
+751 YASAWLKCH

-775 GFYAPAQLIQDA
+775 GFYAPSQLIQDA
-787 QRHGVTVLPVDVQC
+787 QRHGVTVKPVDVQC
-801 SVVDTK
+801 SAFETRLENNQD
-807 LEPAS
+807 LLQHEPAR
-812 EQPGDLE
+812 GNRTL
-819 PRDLK
+819 
-824 QSAHVLWP
+824 HP
-832 VRLGLSRVSSLK
+832 VRLGLNRVNGLK
-844 TEAAVRIVKAREHG
+844 HNSALRIVQTREQG
-858 LFESVEDLA
+858 LFESVEDLT
-867 KRARLD
+867 KRAQLD
-873 RTDLLALADANALEQ
+873 RSDLLALADANALAQ

-901 GLQRNHSKGADLL
+901 ATETGGIRNTARHTDLL
-914 AHTRTDETP
+914 ANTRTRETP
-923 LELPKASLLEDMLA
+923 LELPKATELEDMLA

-951 SFLRDQLAQYKIQPV
+951 SFLRKQLTPYKIR
-966 QVLGSYPNGRL
+966 QVKELQTYPNGRL

-1006 NINVIVWNSLAEEQR
+1006 NVNVIVWNRLAEEQR
-1021 QVLRNARIMGVFGI
+1021 QVLRNAQIMGVFGI

-1050 VDYTPLLHAL
+1050 VDYTHLLSQL

>member
-1 MNNAAAH
+1 MSTA
-8 TPASNAL
+8 P
-15 TSNTTRFAEVLGL
+15 RFAEILAL
-28 SNFSFLKG
+28 SNFSFLKS
-36 ASHPEELVQQAQTLG
+36 ASHPEEMVQQAKALG
-51 YCAIGIA
+51 YAAIGIT

-68 AHQAARECGIQLL
+68 AHQAARQSDIQLL
-81 VGSQFV
+81 VGAQFV
-87 FAQSSPFAGQRIALI
+87 FAHSSPFAGQRIALI

-120 SRADKGDYLFTRDD
+120 SRAYKGDYLFTRED

-141 LHLLLIPD
+141 LQLLLIPD
-149 ERNRTEF
+149 ERNKTEF
-156 PALLAWCAKRFTGR
+156 PALLNWCAKRFTGR
-170 MHLVCSL
+170 LHVVCSL
-177 HKLGFESAWLAHLQ
+177 HQHGFDQAWFAHLQ
-191 ALAFLHQVELLA
+191 TMAQLHQVELIA

-217 HDVLTAV
+217 HDVLTAI
-224 RHNCSLNEARPWLE
+224 RLNCSLQEARPFLE
-238 PNAQRCLQP
+238 KNAQRCLQAQHVLGTTFP
-247 LNTLART
+247 K
-254 YPPALLEQAAKLAS
+254 ALLEKTVDLAG
-268 QCVFSLNELRY
+268 QCVFSLDELRY
-279 QYPREISPEGLEPS
+279 QYPREISPEGLEPTH
-293 LYLRQLVAEGAA
+293 YLRQLVSEGAVQ
-305 LRYNNRVPA
+305 RYNNSIPA
-314 TVQKQIDHEIELIEE
+314 SVQKQIKHELELIEE

-334 YFLTVHDIVRYA
+334 YFLTVYDIVRFA
-346 RSQNILCQG
+346 RSRNILCQG
-355 RGSAANSVVCYCLH
+355 RGSAANSVVCYCLY
-369 ITEVNPDKMQV
+369 ITEVNPAQMQV

-401 HSRREEVIQYIY
+401 HTRREEVIQYIY
-413 RKYGRDRA
+413 KKYGRDRA

-433 SALRDVGKA
+433 SALRDVSKA
-442 LGFDAQLIEQLA
+442 LGLDAELIEQLA
-454 KSQDGGYSRSLSVD
+454 KSQDGGYSRSMNVE
-468 HMVQAGIDVSHNGMM
+468 HMVQAGIDVRQTGIQ

-508 ARDSLSEL
+508 ARDSLTEL
-516 VPVENAAMPDRS
+516 VPVENASMPDRS
-528 VIQWDKDDLDAMG
+528 VIQWDKDDLDTMG
-541 LLKVD
+541 LMKVD

-559 LDELRNK
+559 LDELHRK
-566 PQAPVTL
+566 PGAPRTL
-573 QAIPPE
+573 QAVPE
-579 DKATYNMICKADT
+579 EDRTTYDMISKADT

-612 SCYYDLVIQV
+612 EKYYDLVIQV

-632 GMVHPFLKRRQGQ
+632 GMVHPYLKRRQGLM
-645 EEVIYPSPELEQ
+645 EVNYPSEDLKQ
-657 ALGRTKGIPI
+657 ALGRTLGIPI

-702 LHHFYERVVGGML
+702 LHHFYDRVVGGMV

-722 FAESIFKQMEGFGE
+722 FAEGIFKQMEGFGE

-743 AASFALLV
+743 AASFATLV
-751 YASSWLKCH
+751 YASAWLKCH

-775 GFYAPAQLIQDA
+775 GFYAPSQLIQDA
-787 QRHGVTVLPVDVQC
+787 QRHGVKVLPVDVQC
-801 SVVDTK
+801 SVYESR
-807 LEPAS
+807 LEIS
-812 EQPGDLE
+812 HTTL
-819 PRDLK
+819 L
-824 QSAHVLWP
+824 P
-832 VRLGLSRVSSLK
+832 VRLGFNRVSGLK
-844 TEAAVRIVKAREHG
+844 HEAAIRIVQARENG
-858 LFESVEDLA
+858 LFQDVEDLA

-873 RTDLLALADANALEQ
+873 RGDLVALADANALEQ

-901 GLQRNHSKGADLL
+901 GTETGKLYQTDLL
-914 AHTRTDETP
+914 ADTRSNETP
-923 LELPKASLLEDMLA
+923 LELPKGSELEDMLA

-951 SFLRDQLAQYKIQPV
+951 SFLRSQLAPYKIKRV
-966 QVLGSYPNGRL
+966 EELRSYPNGRL

-1006 NINVIVWNSLAEEQR
+1006 NVNVIVWNSLAEEQR
-1021 QVLRNARIMGVFGI
+1021 QVLRNAQIMGVFGI

-1050 VDYTPLLHAL
+1050 VDYTHLLSNL

>member
-1 MNNAAAH
+1 MKNM
-8 TPASNAL
+8 TASL
-15 TSNTTRFAEVLGL
+15 PPLPPFAEALAL
-28 SNFSFLKG
+28 SNFSFLKS
-36 ASHPEELVQQAQTLG
+36 ASHPEELVQQARALG
-51 YCAIGIA
+51 YSAIGIA

-68 AHQAARECGIQLL
+68 AHQAAKEQGIQLL
-81 VGSQFV
+81 VGAQFV
-87 FAQSSPFAGQRIALI
+87 FAHSSPFAGQRIALI

-120 SRADKGDYLFTRDD
+120 SRAVKGDYLFTRDD
-134 LADIPPG
+134 LASIPPG
-141 LHLLLIPD
+141 LQLLLIPD
-149 ERNRTEF
+149 ERNKQSF
-156 PALLAWCAKRFTGR
+156 PALLSWCAKRFTGR
-170 MHLVCSL
+170 MLVVCSL
-177 HKLGFESAWLAHLQ
+177 HHRGFENAWLGYLQ
-191 ALAFLHQVELLA
+191 ALAHLHQVELMA
-203 SNLPVMHSSERKAL
+203 SSLPVMHSAERKAL

-224 RHNCSLNEARPWLE
+224 RLNCNLNDARPFLE

-247 LNTLART
+247 LNVLATT
-254 YPPALLEQAAKLAS
+254 YPIALLEKAADLAG
-268 QCVFSLNELRY
+268 QCVFSLDELRY
-279 QYPREISPEGLEPS
+279 QYPREISPEGLEPPQ
-293 LYLRQLVAEGAA
+293 YLRQLVTEGAA
-305 LRYNNRVPA
+305 LRYPDGIPA
-314 TVQKQIDHEIELIEE
+314 QVQKQIDYELALIEE

-334 YFLTVHDIVRYA
+334 YFLTVYDIVRFA

-369 ITEVNPDKMQV
+369 ITEVNPAQMQV

-401 HSRREEVIQYIY
+401 HTRREEVIQYIY
-413 RKYGRDRA
+413 KKYGRNRA

-433 SALRDVGKA
+433 SALRDVSKA
-442 LGFDAQLIEQLA
+442 LGLNTELIEQLA
-454 KSQDGGYSRSLSVD
+454 KSQDGGFSRSMNID
-468 HMVQAGIDVSHNGMM
+468 HMVQAGIDVRQTGIQ

-516 VPVENAAMPDRS
+516 VPVENASMPDRS

-541 LLKVD
+541 LMKVD

-559 LDELRNK
+559 LDELHNK
-566 PQAPVTL
+566 PGAPRTL
-573 QAIPPE
+573 QAIPND
-579 DKATYNMICKADT
+579 DKTTYNMICKADT

-612 SCYYDLVIQV
+612 REYYDLVIQV

-632 GMVHPFLKRRQGQ
+632 GMVHPYLKRRQGLM
-645 EEVIYPSPELEQ
+645 EVNYPSEDLKQ
-657 ALGRTKGIPI
+657 ALGRTLGIPI

-702 LHHFYERVVGGML
+702 LHHFYDRVVGGMV

-722 FAESIFKQMEGFGE
+722 FAEGIFKQMEGFGE

-743 AASFALLV
+743 AASFAMLV

-775 GFYAPAQLIQDA
+775 GFYAPSQLIQDA
-787 QRHGVTVLPVDVQC
+787 QRHGVKVLPVDVQC
-801 SVVDTK
+801 SALQST
-807 LEPAS
+807 LENLHESSQNSTA
-812 EQPGDLE
+812 L
-819 PRDLK
+819 L
-824 QSAHVLWP
+824 P
-832 VRLGLSRVSSLK
+832 VRLGLNRVTSLK
-844 TEAAVRIVKAREHG
+844 FEAALRIIHARENG
-858 LFESVEDLA
+858 LFDSVEDLT
-867 KRARLD
+867 KRAQLD
-873 RTDLLALADANALEQ
+873 RGDLIALADANALEQ

-901 GLQRNHSKGADLL
+901 AAETGRLYQHDLL
-914 AHTRTDETP
+914 ADTRSTEIP
-923 LELPKASLLEDMLA
+923 LELPKASELEDMLA

-951 SFLRDQLAQYKIQPV
+951 SFLRKQLAPYKIR
-966 QVLGSYPNGRL
+966 QVEELRAYPNGRL

-1006 NINVIVWNSLAEEQR
+1006 NVNVIVWNSLAEEQR
-1021 QVLRNARIMGVFGI
+1021 QVLRNAQIMGVFGI

-1050 VDYTPLLHAL
+1050 VDYTHLLANL

>member
-1 MNNAAAH
+1 MNTLAQ
-8 TPASNAL
+8 PKP
-15 TSNTTRFAEVLGL
+15 RFAEVLAL
-28 SNFSFLKG
+28 SNFSFLKS
-36 ASHPEELVQQAQTLG
+36 ASHPEEMVQQAKALG
-51 YCAIGIA
+51 YTAIGIA

-68 AHQAARECGIQLL
+68 AHQAAKEHGIQLL
-81 VGSQFV
+81 IGAQFV
-87 FAQSSPFAGQRIALI
+87 FAHSSPFAGQRVALI
-102 VKNKTGYTHLCRL
+102 VKTKTGYTHLCRL

-120 SRADKGDYLFTRDD
+120 SRAFKGDYLFTRED

-141 LHLLLIPD
+141 LQLLLVPD
-149 ERNRTEF
+149 ERNKEHF
-156 PALLAWCAKRFTGR
+156 PALLSWCAKRFAGR
-170 MHLVCSL
+170 MHVVCSL
-177 HKLGFESAWLAHLQ
+177 HHHGFEQAWLAHLQ
-191 ALAFLHQVELLA
+191 ALAHLHQVGLLA
-203 SNLPVMHSSERKAL
+203 SNLPVMHSAERKNL

-224 RHNCSLNEARPWLE
+224 RLNCSLNDARPFLE
-238 PNAQRCLQP
+238 HNAQRCLQP
-247 LNTLART
+247 LHVLAST
-254 YPPALLEQAAKLAS
+254 YPVSLLEKAAALAE
-268 QCVFSLNELRY
+268 QCEFSLDELRY
-279 QYPREISPEGLEPS
+279 QYPREISPEGLEPAQ
-293 LYLRQLVAEGAA
+293 YLRQLVEQGAGQ
-305 LRYNNRVPA
+305 RYPKGIPA
-314 TVQKQIDHEIELIEE
+314 NVQQQIEHELELIEA

-334 YFLTVHDIVRYA
+334 YFLTVHDIVRFA
-346 RSQNILCQG
+346 RSRNILCQG

-369 ITEVNPDKMQV
+369 ITEVNPAQMQV

-401 HSRREEVIQYIY
+401 HTRREEVIQYIY
-413 RKYGRDRA
+413 KKYGRDRA

-433 SALRDVGKA
+433 SALRDVSKA
-442 LGFDAQLIEQLA
+442 LGLDSELTEQLA
-454 KSQDGGYSRSLSVD
+454 KSQDGGFSRSMNID
-468 HMVQAGIDVSHNGMM
+468 HMVQAGIDVRQTAIQ

-516 VPVENAAMPDRS
+516 VPVENASMPERS
-528 VIQWDKDDLDAMG
+528 VIQWDKDDLDSMG
-541 LLKVD
+541 LMKVD

-559 LDELRNK
+559 LDELHKK
-566 PQAPVTL
+566 PGAPRTL
-573 QAIPPE
+573 QGIPTE
-579 DKATYNMICKADT
+579 DRCTYTMISKADT

-606 LPRLRP
+606 LPRLKP
-612 SCYYDLVIQV
+612 STYYDLVIQV

-632 GMVHPFLKRRQGQ
+632 GMVHPFLKRRQGLM
-645 EEVIYPSPELEQ
+645 EVSYPSEALEL
-657 ALGRTKGIPI
+657 ALGRTLGIPI

-702 LHHFYERVVGGML
+702 LHHFYDRVVGGMV

-743 AASFALLV
+743 AASFAMLV
-751 YASSWLKCH
+751 YASAWLKCH

-787 QRHGVTVLPVDVQC
+787 QRHGVKVLPVDVQH
-801 SVVDTK
+801 SLIEST
-807 LEPAS
+807 LEGEKDSNA
-812 EQPGDLE
+812 L
-819 PRDLK
+819 L
-824 QSAHVLWP
+824 P
-832 VRLGLSRVSSLK
+832 VRLGLNRVSSLK
-844 TEAAVRIVKAREHG
+844 HEAAMRIIHARQHG
-858 LFESVEDLA
+858 LFQSAEDLA
-867 KRARLD
+867 KRAQLD
-873 RTDLLALADANALEQ
+873 RGDLVALADANALEQ

-901 GLQRNHSKGADLL
+901 GVETGRLYQQGLL
-914 AHTRTDETP
+914 ADTRSDETP
-923 LELPKASLLEDMLA
+923 LELPKASTLQDMLA
-937 DYRATGASLEHHPI
+937 DYRATGASLQHHPI
-951 SFLRDQLAQYKIQPV
+951 SFLRDQLAAYKIR
-966 QVLGSYPNGRL
+966 QVDELRTYPNGRL

-1006 NINVIVWNSLAEEQR
+1006 NVNVIVWNSLAEEQR
-1021 QVLRNARIMGVFGI
+1021 QVLRNAQIMGVFGI

-1050 VDYTPLLHAL
+1050 VDYTHLLADL

>member
-1 MNNAAAH
+1 MNAPLH
-8 TPASNAL
+8 TAPP
-15 TSNTTRFAEVLGL
+15 FAEALAL

-36 ASHPEELVQQAQTLG
+36 ASHPEELVQQAKLLG
-51 YCAIGIA
+51 YSAIGIT

-68 AHQAARECGIQLL
+68 AHQAAKECGIQLL
-81 VGSQFV
+81 VGAQFV
-87 FAQSSPFAGQRIALI
+87 FANNSAFTGQRIALI

-120 SRADKGDYLFTRDD
+120 GRAAKGDYHFTRDD

-141 LHLLLIPD
+141 LQLLLVPD
-149 ERNRTEF
+149 ERSKENFT
-156 PALLAWCAKRFTGR
+156 ALLSWCAKRFTGR
-170 MHLVCSL
+170 LHVVCNL
-177 HKLGFESAWLAHLQ
+177 QHRGFDRPWLLYLQ
-191 ALAFLHQVELLA
+191 ALAHLHGVELMA
-203 SNLPVMHSSERKAL
+203 SNLPVMHSSERKNL
-217 HDVLTAV
+217 HDVLTAI
-224 RHNCSLNEARPWLE
+224 RLNCKLNDAKPFLE
-238 PNAQRCLQP
+238 TNAQRCLQP
-247 LNTLART
+247 LQQLAQTYPHRLLQQTVTLA
-254 YPPALLEQAAKLAS
+254 A
-268 QCVFSLNELRY
+268 QCVFSLDELRY
-279 QYPREISPEGLEPS
+279 QYPREISPEGLEPTQ
-293 LYLRQLVAEGAA
+293 YLRQLVEEGAA
-305 LRYNNRVPA
+305 QRYSSNVPA
-314 TVQKQIDHEIELIEE
+314 KVKKQIEHELQLIEE
-329 LKYEA
+329 LKFEA
-334 YFLTVHDIVRYA
+334 YFLTVYDIVRFA
-346 RSQNILCQG
+346 RSRNILCQG

-369 ITEVNPDKMQV
+369 ITEVNPDKMAV

-401 HSRREEVIQYIY
+401 HTRREEVIQYIY
-413 RKYGRDRA
+413 KKYGRDRA

-442 LGFDAQLIEQLA
+442 LGLGTDLIEDLA
-454 KSQDGGYSRSLSVD
+454 KSQDGGYSRSMSVD
-468 HMVQAGIDVSHNGMM
+468 HMVQAGIDVRQSTVQ

-508 ARDSLSEL
+508 ARDSLTEL
-516 VPVENAAMPDRS
+516 VPVENASMPERS

-541 LLKVD
+541 LMKVD

-559 LDELRNK
+559 LDELHKK
-566 PQAPVTL
+566 PGAPRTL

-579 DKATYNMICKADT
+579 DSTAYDMMCKADT

-606 LPRLRP
+606 LPRLKPRQ
-612 SCYYDLVIQV
+612 YYDLVIQV

-632 GMVHPFLKRRQGQ
+632 GMVHPFLKRRQGL
-645 EEVIYPSPELEQ
+645 EAVNYPSDALKE
-657 ALGRTKGIPI
+657 ALGRTQGVPI

-702 LHHFYERVVGGML
+702 LHHFYERVVNGML

-775 GFYAPAQLIQDA
+775 GFYAPSQLIQDA
-787 QRHGVTVLPVDVQC
+787 QRHGVTVRPVDVQC
-801 SVVDTK
+801 SA
-807 LEPAS
+807 LETR
-812 EQPGDLE
+812 LE
-819 PRDLK
+819 SCTGK
-824 QSAHVLWP
+824 VWP
-832 VRLGLSRVSSLK
+832 VRLGLNRVNGLK
-844 TEAAVRIVKAREHG
+844 HDAAVRIVQTREQG
-858 LFESVEDLA
+858 LFESVEDLT

-873 RTDLLALADANALEQ
+873 RGDLLALADANALEQ

-901 GLQRNHSKGADLL
+901 ATETRGVRHGPNHTDLL
-914 AHTRTDETP
+914 TNTRSNETP
-923 LELPKASLLEDMLA
+923 LELPKAGELEDMLA
-937 DYRATGASLEHHPI
+937 DYRATGSSLEHHPI
-951 SFLRDQLAQYKIQPV
+951 SFLRKQLAPYKIK
-966 QVLGSYPNGRL
+966 QVEELRTYPNGRL

-1006 NINVIVWNSLAEEQR
+1006 NVNVIVWNSLAEEQR
-1021 QVLRNARIMGVFGI
+1021 QVLRNAQIMGVFGI

-1050 VDYTPLLHAL
+1050 VDYTHLLAQL